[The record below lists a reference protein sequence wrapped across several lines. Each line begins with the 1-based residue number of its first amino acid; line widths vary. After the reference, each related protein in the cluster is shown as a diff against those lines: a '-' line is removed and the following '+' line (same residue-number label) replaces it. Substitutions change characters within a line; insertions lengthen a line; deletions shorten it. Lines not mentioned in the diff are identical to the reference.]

1 MDYTLSMTFVN
12 ISGDKSS
19 ISIAGVRPDVTQ
31 SQTSTFMDTIIA
43 KDVFR
48 SNGGSLAA
56 KYSAKLTERA
66 ETVLFRFN
74 FSFCWTIILKC
85 VTI

>member
-31 SQTSTFMDTIIA
+31 SQTSALMDTIIA

-48 SNGGSLAA
+48 TDGGSLTA
-56 KYSAKLTERA
+56 KYSAQLTERA
-66 ETVLFRFN
+66 VTKFTVQ
-74 FSFCWTIILKC
+74 
-85 VTI
+85 

>member
-31 SQTSTFMDTIIA
+31 SQASALIDTIIE

-48 SNGGSLAA
+48 TDGGSLTA
-56 KYSAKLTERA
+56 KYSAQLTERA
-66 ETVLFRFN
+66 ITKFTVQ
-74 FSFCWTIILKC
+74 
-85 VTI
+85 

>member
-31 SQTSTFMDTIIA
+31 SQTSALMDTIIA

-48 SNGGSLAA
+48 TDGGSLSA
-56 KYSAKLTERA
+56 KYSAQLTERA
-66 ETVLFRFN
+66 VTKFTVQ
-74 FSFCWTIILKC
+74 
-85 VTI
+85 

>member
-31 SQTSTFMDTIIA
+31 SQTSALMDTIIA

-48 SNGGSLAA
+48 TDGGSLTS
-56 KYSAKLTERA
+56 KYSAQLTERA
-66 ETVLFRFN
+66 VTKFTVQ
-74 FSFCWTIILKC
+74 
-85 VTI
+85 

>member
-1 MDYTLSMTFVN
+1 MDYTLSMTFIN

-31 SQTSTFMDTIIA
+31 SQTSALMDTIIA

-48 SNGGSLAA
+48 TDGGSLTA
-56 KYSAKLTERA
+56 KYSAQLTERSVTKF
-66 ETVLFRFN
+66 TVQ
-74 FSFCWTIILKC
+74 
-85 VTI
+85 

>member
-19 ISIAGVRPDVTQ
+19 ISISGVRPDVTQ
-31 SQTSTFMDTIIA
+31 NQTSALMDTIIA

-48 SNGGSLAA
+48 TDGGSLTA
-56 KYSAKLTERA
+56 KYSAQLTERA
-66 ETVLFRFN
+66 VTKFTVQ
-74 FSFCWTIILKC
+74 
-85 VTI
+85 